1 MNEGKVDR
9 KALEQ
14 RQQEILNQLNR
25 VNEELQVELDRNE
38 EEQAIQIEQDE
49 VSISMEDGL
58 RRELADIEEKLTSVV
73 EDLQMLLESK

>member
-9 KALEQ
+9 NALER

-25 VNEELQVELDRNE
+25 VNEDLQVELDRNQ

-58 RRELADIEEKLTSVV
+58 RRELADIEEKLASAQ
-73 EDLQMLLESK
+73 E